1 MSTKSMA
8 KWDQMKHNM
17 TPSKALAQRDG
28 FHKLIAGW
36 PAFLVGFLIRGF
48 VIRFMTWLTGIA
60 PSAPAPDGNNH
71 LTPMQVQTMT
81 LAAIACG
88 LLLLPTHPLLAAP
101 LLLYGMRSFSSV
113 AGHHQTHTR
122 PVNRLGRILY
132 DAVSAIVTLPSFAAY
147 AADHQKHHAY
157 AAGPRDPDQQFIAG
171 LGARFENLHMLFDPV
186 FHYRFAKARLIAAMS
201 NPWRTVLTLSAITAI
216 AFLAPI
222 AGPLTIGLLY
232 QIATTLQWA
241 TEHRW
246 GHRPEGPAS
255 PADIATTV
263 TFGRLLIPSYPP
275 KDPRFWL
282 QLLVY
287 TVARALFLSGDL
299 ANHDLHHIGYRGSWT
314 ESASIRTRLI
324 LEGKYPQLKQT
335 TSLWGMFAVAF
346 ESAAATLDRGR
357 GPLPLREMPPE
368 MMLGM

>member
-1 MSTKSMA
+1 MNHM
-8 KWDQMKHNM
+8 H
-17 TPSKALAQRDG
+17 TPSEALAKREA

-36 PAFLVGFLIRGF
+36 PPFLSGLLIRY
-48 VIRFMTWLTGIA
+48 MTWLTGLA
-60 PSAPAPDGNNH
+60 PSAPVPNRH
-71 LTPMQVQTMT
+71 LTPLQVHT
-81 LAAIACG
+81 LTLSAIAFG

-101 LLLYGMRSFSSV
+101 LLIYGMRSFSSV

-122 PVNRLGRILY
+122 PVNPLGRFLY
-132 DAVSAIVTLPSFAAY
+132 DAVSAILTLPSFAAY
-147 AADHQKHHAY
+147 ATDHQKHHAF
-157 AAGPRDPDQQFIAG
+157 AAGPRDPDLQFIAG
-171 LGARFENLHMLFDPV
+171 LGARFQNLCAFLATLLDPV
-186 FHYRFAKARLIAAMS
+186 FHFRFAQARLTAAMS
-201 NPWRTVLTLSAITAI
+201 NRWRTALTLTAASAI

-232 QIATTLQWA
+232 QLATTLQWA

-255 PADIATTV
+255 PADIATAV

-282 QLLVY
+282 QLLGY
-287 TVARALFLSGDL
+287 TAARILFLSGDL

-314 ESASIRTRLI
+314 ESASLRTRLI
-324 LEGKYPQLKQT
+324 LEGKYPQLQQT
-335 TSLWGMFAVAF
+335 VSLRGMFTVAF
-346 ESAAATLDRGR
+346 ESAAAGLDRDR
-357 GPLPLREMPPE
+357 TSPLALREMPPE